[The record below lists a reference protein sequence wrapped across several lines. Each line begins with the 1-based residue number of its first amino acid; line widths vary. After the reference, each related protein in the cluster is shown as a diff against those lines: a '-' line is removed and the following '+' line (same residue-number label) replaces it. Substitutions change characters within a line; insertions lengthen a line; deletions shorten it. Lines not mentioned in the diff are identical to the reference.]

1 MKKLF
6 ALVLKFKKNLLRTAF
21 PKRDK
26 TELHQ
31 QMGTS
36 EQLLS
41 IAEIEIVGKKDNKNG
56 TEQNI
61 CRRNNRARFSKQ
73 QNSCKSQTKRQIIF
87 TKYLS

>member
-1 MKKLF
+1 MKT
-6 ALVLKFKKNLLRTAF
+6 NLLRKPF

-31 QMGTS
+31 QIGTS

-41 IAEIEIVGKKDNKNG
+41 IADIEAAGKKIIKNG

-61 CRRNNRARFSKQ
+61 CRRYKLTRFNKQ
-73 QNSCKSQTKRQIIF
+73 
-87 TKYLS
+87 